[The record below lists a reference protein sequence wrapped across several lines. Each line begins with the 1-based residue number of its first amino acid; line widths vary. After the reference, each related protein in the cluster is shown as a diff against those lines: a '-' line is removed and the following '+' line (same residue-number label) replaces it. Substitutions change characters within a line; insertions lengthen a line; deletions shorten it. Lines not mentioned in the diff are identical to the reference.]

1 MRNFIK
7 GGENVNV
14 TLPYAVAPGGGVQ
27 VGAALFG
34 VAPQGGGQ
42 NAVAAIETVGVFAL
56 PKAAG
61 LAIVAGDKL
70 YWDNAAKVM
79 TKTAAGNV
87 YVAVAVRDAAAGDAT
102 VQARLNGVVI

>member
-34 VAPQGGGQ
+34 VAANGGDQ
-42 NAVAAIETVGVFAL
+42 NVVAAIETVGVFTL

-61 LAIVAGDKL
+61 AIVAGDKL
-70 YWDNAAKVM
+70 YWDNAAKNL
-79 TKTAAGNV
+79 TKTANANI
-87 YVAVAVRDAAAGDAT
+87 YVAVAMRDAAAGD
-102 VQARLNGVVI
+102 VIVRARLNGVAI

>member
-14 TLPYAVAPGGGVQ
+14 TLPYKVGPGGGVQ

-34 VAPQGGGQ
+34 VAPQGGEQ
-42 NAVAAIETVGVFAL
+42 NTVAAIETVGVFSL

-61 LAIVAGDKL
+61 AVSVGDKL
-70 YWDNAAKVM
+70 YWDNAAKNL
-79 TKTAAGNV
+79 TKTAAGNI
-87 YVAVAVRDAAAGDAT
+87 YVAVAARDAAAGDAT
-102 VQARLNGVVI
+102 VVVRLNGVAI